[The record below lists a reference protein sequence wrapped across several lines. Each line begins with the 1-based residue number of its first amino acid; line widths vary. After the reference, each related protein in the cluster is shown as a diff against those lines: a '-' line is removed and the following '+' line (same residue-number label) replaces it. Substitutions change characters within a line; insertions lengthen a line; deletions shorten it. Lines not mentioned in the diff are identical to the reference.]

1 MLLSGALGDVN
12 PHHVHRQ
19 HNDCRDDGFAEADQL
34 GRDVAEGVDAVLG
47 EAEPVEASGPVGR
60 SGTARWR

>member
-19 HNDCRDDGFAEADQL
+19 NNDCRGDGFAEAEQL
-34 GRDVAEGVDAVLG
+34 GRDVAEGVDAVLRRGRAGRG
-47 EAEPVEASGPVGR
+47 ERPDGR
-60 SGTARWR
+60 ARTARST